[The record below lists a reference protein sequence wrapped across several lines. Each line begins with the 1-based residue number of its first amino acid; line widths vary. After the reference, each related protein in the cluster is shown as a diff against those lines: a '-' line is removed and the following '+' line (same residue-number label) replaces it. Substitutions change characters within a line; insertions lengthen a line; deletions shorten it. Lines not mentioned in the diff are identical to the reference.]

1 MGPKG
6 WLLWGAEKGEVLFR
20 GLSEIYLSCYNLF
33 LQFLYWQRRNNSLKT
48 LLYMLSCGALE
59 WSNNPYIESI
69 VEPCVS
75 KNEKGIFAMSTENP
89 EKGLRQ
95 WKKVSLTWK
104 RNLCV
109 CELEIKKQFFKVKK
123 CKSPIQKGFKFAEL
137 LTKTSFF
144 FTLGTVLKMAK
155 ETN

>member
-109 CELEIKKQFFKVKK
+109 MWGREKKKNSFKIHVIILRYIKNVNLPFKKD
-123 CKSPIQKGFKFAEL
+123 FKFAEL
-137 LTKTSFF
+137 LIKTSFS
-144 FTLGTVLKMAK
+144 FT
-155 ETN
+155 